1 MSRETEV
8 PAAERDDREAPKAAR
23 SVGLGLVFLVLAGTL
38 LVGQAAKAPCVWGRW
53 DDGRAFTFGCYTDLI
68 SLLGSEQLSGGRLP
82 YLDPCIVAP
91 ESTCDEY
98 PVLTMWTMRLAAWA
112 SGPDDTRFFYANAAI
127 LWLAA
132 FWIALWLYVMVGT
145 RALYFAAAPTLAL
158 TATNNWD
165 LLAVA
170 LATAATLM
178 YLRRRDVWA
187 GVLLGL
193 GAAAKLYPGLLVVPF
208 VAGRFRGREPDRG
221 IHLAWAAAGTWIA
234 SNLPFAIAGTSGW
247 WEFFQNNASRSA
259 SWNSLWDVACRTLLG
274 AGCADTRLVNLASA
288 ALFIV
293 WVAVIWSMKARR
305 DPGFARWTL
314 GFPILVVF
322 LLSSKL
328 YSPQFS
334 LWLLPWFALV
344 LPHLRLFIAFELA
357 DVLVFVTEFG
367 WLGAQSGVRG
377 GITELPEG
385 LFHVAVVLRAIVL
398 IACVV
403 AWTRRREPAPTLG
416 PPLERAGAIPSS
428 VAV

>member
-1 MSRETEV
+1 M
-8 PAAERDDREAPKAAR
+8 PNAPR
-23 SVGLGLVFLVLAGTL
+23 TIGLGLVLGLLAGAL
-38 LVGQAAKAPCVWGRW
+38 LIGQAIRAPCVSGLW
-53 DDGRAFTFGCYTDLI
+53 DDGRQYTRLCYSDI
-68 SLLGSEQLSGGRLP
+68 VHQLGTEQLVGGRLP
-82 YLDPCIVAP
+82 YLDACDAQAP
-91 ESTCDEY
+91 GECDEY
-98 PVLTMWTMRLAAWA
+98 PLLTMYAMRLSAWV
-112 SGPDDTRFFYANAAI
+112 SGPSISGFFYAGATMM
-127 LWLAA
+127 WLAA
-132 FWIALWLYVMVGT
+132 AGVAVCLYLMAGA
-145 RALYFAAAPTLAL
+145 RALYFAAAPTLAIY
-158 TATNNWD
+158 ATMNWD

-170 LATAATLM
+170 FATAATLM